1 MEGSTDPTQIWL
13 FVFVSM
19 YCAYCIFGGVKG
31 ALRVQTAADYF
42 ITGRQIPVWIFVL
55 AATATSFSGWT
66 FIGHPGLIFLHGFQY
81 SYASLYAI
89 TIPFTGILFMKRQWV
104 LGKRFGYVTPGEMF
118 SEYYRSDLLRL
129 LTIVVAL
136 VFSIPYMG
144 IQLRAA
150 GFLFESLTRGAMAPT
165 YGMLLFTIIVILY
178 VACGG
183 LLAVAYVDT
192 AQCLLMTLGILLIGI
207 LTYITI
213 GGWQGLTLG
222 LGHLTSPEIVSPLG
236 RPIDPIRTSE
246 GYSHFIAQPG
256 IMQAVSDG
264 TTAKGGAWTGMMC
277 LTYMFALMG
286 IQSSPA
292 FSMWAFAN
300 QTPKPFAPQQVW
312 ASSLGI
318 GLVLVIMS
326 PIQGISG
333 HFLGADPDMLR
344 AGYAVDALKIGGDI
358 MHIPGK
364 NEMIVPTL
372 INLFGRTAPW
382 LVGFLAVC
390 AIAAMQSTGAA
401 YISSASATVT
411 RDLYK
416 RYFKRD
422 ASNAIQKLVG
432 RICVIVITAT
442 SFLFA
447 TSSTDALVLVGGLA
461 VAYSLQLWPALIGIC
476 WWPWLTRAGVSVG
489 LIAGLAGVTLT
500 ESIGQQWL
508 GINAWGRWPLTIHS
522 AGWGIFLNLTCAL
535 LVSALTQKPSDTRH
549 RMTFHIYLRE
559 HCGLPENLKK
569 LKPYAWTVT
578 LLWFLFA
585 IGPGAILGNTVLGDP
600 NDRST
605 WLLGIPSIWVWQ
617 IIWWMLGVG
626 MMWLLAYKM
635 QLSTMPEKEIISLLD
650 DVGDNRR

>member
-1 MEGSTDPTQIWL
+1 MTEPTHLTQLWL

-31 ALRVQTAADYF
+31 ALRVRTAADYF

-66 FIGHPGLIFLHGFQY
+66 FIGHPGLIYQHGFQY
-81 SYASLYAI
+81 AYASLYAI

-118 SEYYRSDLLRL
+118 SEYYRSDVMRL
-129 LTIVVAL
+129 LTILVAL
-136 VFSIPYMG
+136 IFSIPYMG

-150 GFLFESLTRGAMAPT
+150 GFLFQSLTGGTMAAST
-165 YGMLLFTIIVILY
+165 GMLLFTVIVILY

-192 AQCLLMTLGILLIGI
+192 AQCILMTVGIVVIGLLT
-207 LTYITI
+207 LSAV
-213 GGWQGLTLG
+213 GGWSAFSVG
-222 LGHLTSPEIVSPLG
+222 LGHLTSPAVVPVLGGAVDPL
-236 RPIDPIRTSE
+236 RTAD
-246 GYSHFIAQPG
+246 GYSHYVAMPG
-256 IMQAVSDG
+256 IARAVSDG
-264 TTAKGGAWTGMMC
+264 TTATGGAWTGMMC

-318 GLVLVIMS
+318 GLVLVFMS
-326 PIQGISG
+326 PIQGVAG
-333 HFLGADPDMLR
+333 HLLGADPQMLR
-344 AGYAVDALKIGGDI
+344 AGFAKDALQIGGDI
-358 MHIPGK
+358 MRIPGK

-372 INLFGRTAPW
+372 INLFGRTTPW

-416 RYFKRD
+416 RYFNRS
-422 ASNAIQKLVG
+422 ASHATQKLIG
-432 RICVIVITAT
+432 RLAVIVITAT
-442 SFLFA
+442 SFLVA

-476 WWPWLTRAGVSVG
+476 WWPWLTKTGVSVG
-489 LIAGLAGVTLT
+489 LIAGLIAVTLT

-508 GINAWGRWPLTIHS
+508 GISAWGRWPLTIHS
-522 AGWGIFLNLTCAL
+522 AGWGILINFCLAVA
-535 LVSALTQKPSDTRH
+535 VSLCTQNRSDTDH
-549 RMTFHIYLRE
+549 KMKFHTYLRE
-559 HCGLPENLKK
+559 YCGLPLHLRK
-569 LKPYAWTVT
+569 LKPLALIVT
-578 LLWFLFA
+578 ILWFFFA
-585 IGPGAILGNTVLGDP
+585 IGPGAMIGNTLFGDP
-600 NDRST
+600 NNRST
-605 WLLGIPSIWVWQ
+605 WLLGIPSIWTWQ
-617 IIWWMLGVG
+617 ILWWLLGVG

-635 QLSTMPEKEIISLLD
+635 QLSTMPEKEIIALLD
-650 DVGDNRR
+650 DVGDRK